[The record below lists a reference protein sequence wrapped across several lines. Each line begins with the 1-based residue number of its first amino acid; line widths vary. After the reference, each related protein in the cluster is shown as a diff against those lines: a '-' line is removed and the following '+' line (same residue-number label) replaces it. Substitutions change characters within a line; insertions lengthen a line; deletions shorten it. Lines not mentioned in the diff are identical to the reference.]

1 MKSAL
6 DIMLD
11 WKEYSGHYDI
21 LGIGVGGVIFG
32 VENFLEKRKVALKLS
47 LCTNKADTIRE
58 IGIMRTC

>member
-1 MKSAL
+1 
-6 DIMLD
+6 MLD

-32 VENFLEKRKVALKLS
+32 VENFQEKRKVALKLS
-47 LCTNKADTIRE
+47 LCTNKAETIRE